1 MSRFGLALRQ
11 RAANILYATDGRD
24 VLHNSPDGW
33 EVEQPWLWWMGP
45 AGSNGSGGPWGN
57 PIPGAGNPATGF
69 GGIPAVGKAT
79 SLIVDQIA
87 ALPWHVY
94 RGDTERLPT
103 PSWIADPQALRL
115 DGRVVDT
122 SGHSDVRMSGM
133 DFWSQWI
140 LSALWWGDGFVYVP
154 VRDATGAPKPPLWIL
169 HPDDVK
175 IEEGRYWV
183 GDVQLPAGSIIHL
196 RGQTPHVDGRG
207 SGVLTRYGTDLG
219 LTKSLRTYMAGAFS
233 SGVPAGYLK
242 TSASNITQDQADAL
256 KARWMAQ
263 HGGQRSIAVLNATTE
278 FHPLSWTPV
287 DTDAASF
294 AQLTLT
300 QIALMFCLPTTIL
313 GGPSGNSLEYS
324 NPWLRNQ
331 ELYTHT
337 WLAWIAR
344 IEDVLDAQLPAG
356 TSSRV
361 VVDGVLRADTK
372 TRYESYAIA
381 IDKGFYTIDEIRAL
395 ENLPPLQQ
403 EEAAVL

>member
-1 MSRFGLALRQ
+1 VSRFGLAVRQ
-11 RAANILYATDGRD
+11 ITSNLLHATDGRD
-24 VLHNSPDGW
+24 VLFNSPDGW
-33 EVEQPWLWWMGP
+33 EVEQPWLWWTGP
-45 AGSNGSGGPWGN
+45 NGGSTLGPVGH
-57 PIPGAGNPATGF
+57 PLPGAGTPVSGA

-79 SLIVDQIA
+79 SLIVDEIA
-87 ALPWHVY
+87 SLPWHVY
-94 RGDTERLPT
+94 RGDTERLAT

-122 SGHSDVRMSGM
+122 SGHSDVRMSNI
-133 DFWSQWI
+133 DFWSQWV

-154 VRDATGAPKPPLWIL
+154 VRDATGAPKPPLWL
-169 HPDDVK
+169 FHPLDVEIK
-175 IEEGRYWV
+175 DGRYWV
-183 GDVQLPAGSIIHL
+183 AGTEMPAGSIIHL

-207 SGVLTRYGTDLG
+207 SGVLTRYATDLG
-219 LTKSLRTYMAGAFS
+219 LTQSLRTYMAGAFT

-256 KARWMAQ
+256 KSRWMTQ
-263 HGGQRSIAVLNATTE
+263 HSGKRTIAVLNATTE

-287 DTDAASF
+287 DTEAGTF

-313 GGPSGNSLEYS
+313 GGPSANHMEYS
-324 NPWLRNQ
+324 TTELRNQ
-331 ELYTHT
+331 ELYVHT
-337 WLAWIAR
+337 WLPWIRR
-344 IEDVLDAQLPAG
+344 IEAVLDAQLPAG

-381 IDKGFYTIDEIRAL
+381 IASGFRTIDECRAL

-403 EEAAVL
+403 EAVL